1 MAETIFTFQRY
12 EMKFILNQGDFD
24 YLLRDISAV
33 RAAAKGKILPTYGRD
48 LIRLI
53 RSDCELFSNPDLPG
67 LVP

>member
-1 MAETIFTFQRY
+1 MMSHQNIFPV
-12 EMKFILNQGDFD
+12 KGLKKKKSVV
-24 YLLRDISAV
+24 LV
-33 RAAAKGKILPTYGRD
+33 AAKGKILLTYGRD